1 MTDAATPMRLEV
13 FTPTAMMVST
23 DVSKVVAEGTEGGF
37 TLLPRHIDIVSA
49 LVPGL
54 LSYVTSA
61 GDEHFLG
68 IDEGVLV
75 KREQEVVI
83 SVLGAVAGTDLA
95 HLRAEV
101 HRQFL
106 TLDDHER
113 SARTALAR
121 LEAGAIRRVLEIER

>member
-13 FTPTAMMVST
+13 FTPTAMMVSA

-37 TLLPRHIDIVSA
+37 ALLPRHIDIVSA

-61 GDEHFLG
+61 GEEHFLG

-101 HRQFL
+101 QRQFL

>member
-1 MTDAATPMRLEV
+1 MTDSATPMRLEV
-13 FTPTAMMVST
+13 FTPAARVVSA
-23 DVSKVVAEGTEGGF
+23 DVSKVVAEGTEGSF
-37 TLLPRHIDIVSA
+37 ALLPRHIDIVSA

-54 LSYVTSA
+54 LSYVTGA
-61 GDEHFLG
+61 GEEHFLG

-75 KREQEVVI
+75 KRENEVVV
-83 SVLGAVAGTDLA
+83 SVLGAVAGTELTQ
-95 HLRAEV
+95 LRAEV
-101 HRQFL
+101 QRQFL

>member
-1 MTDAATPMRLEV
+1 MTDAVTPMRLEV
-13 FTPTAMMVST
+13 FTPTAMVVSA
-23 DVSKVVAEGTEGGF
+23 DVSKVVAEGTEGSF
-37 TLLPRHIDIVSA
+37 ALLPRHIDIVSA

-61 GDEHFLG
+61 GKEHFLG

-75 KREQEVVI
+75 KREHEVSI
-83 SVLGAVAGTDLA
+83 SVLGAVAGTELA
-95 HLRAEV
+95 KLRAEV
-101 HRQFL
+101 QRQFL
-106 TLDDHER
+106 SLDDHER